1 MRDSGVEWIGEI
13 PEGWS
18 TCRMGPNFYMK
29 GRIGWQGL
37 KSDDFIDEGPCLI
50 TGTDFDNGT
59 VDWSR
64 CYHISQERFD
74 EDPAIH
80 VQEDDVLFTKDGTVG
95 KLAYVDRNPG
105 QASLNSHLLLIR
117 GFDKARTSQ
126 RFLFWVLQS
135 DVFTRFKLLVQH
147 GSVMDSISQTDM
159 RHFIYPLPDIEEQ
172 ERIAHQL
179 DGEVAEVEAA
189 SSTASHQ
196 IDVLRRYRE
205 SLIHEAVTK
214 GLDPSAPMKPSG
226 VEWIGDINAA
236 WLMSKV
242 KYQAD
247 VTLGKMLD
255 AGKIEM
261 AAEEAPY
268 LRAGNIVNG
277 CISGDIKMMPFSLEE
292 KPKFLLRQGDA
303 LVVEGGNVGETAI
316 YESADSE
323 MYFQKSLNRVRMFN
337 GRNRFFA
344 YWMSFLKSTGF
355 LPQLCNRSTILH
367 YTREKLLATPMVC
380 PPDAEQD
387 AIVSHLDE
395 HCARIDSIIDLKQRQ
410 LDILK
415 RRRQSLIYEYV
426 TGKRRVK

>member
-1 MRDSGVEWIGEI
+1 MFYSKHKDS
-13 PEGWS
+13 S
-18 TCRMGPNFYMK
+18 TD
-29 GRIGWQGL
+29 L
-37 KSDDFIDEGPCLI
+37 KYIYYTALCF
-50 TGTDFDNGT
+50 DFDYYK
-59 VDWSR
+59 S
-64 CYHISQERFD
+64 
-74 EDPAIH
+74 
-80 VQEDDVLFTKDGTVG
+80 
-95 KLAYVDRNPG
+95 
-105 QASLNSHLLLIR
+105 
-117 GFDKARTSQ
+117 
-126 RFLFWVLQS
+126 
-135 DVFTRFKLLVQH
+135 
-147 GSVMDSISQTDM
+147 GSTLPSMTQTDLGGIFVP
-159 RHFIYPLPDIEEQ
+159 HPNLSEQ
-172 ERIAHQL
+172 RKIVACLENKTSSFDVAISTLTNQL
-179 DGEVAEVEAA
+179 
-189 SSTASHQ
+189 
-196 IDVLRRYRE
+196 DVLRRYRA